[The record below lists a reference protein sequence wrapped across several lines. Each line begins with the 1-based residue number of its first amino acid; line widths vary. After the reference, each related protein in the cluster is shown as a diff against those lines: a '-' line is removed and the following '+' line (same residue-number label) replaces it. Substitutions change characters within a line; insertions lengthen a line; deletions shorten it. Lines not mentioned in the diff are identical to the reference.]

1 LCPIEASKNAVID
14 TRLTPPTI
22 INVNIMASPM
32 GLQYV
37 DVFTIASPVMVMAEV
52 AVNRATS
59 KLVKVPRLLAIG
71 RDNRMPP
78 KNDKSINDR
87 KKIE

>member
-1 LCPIEASKNAVID
+1 MCPIEISKNAVTD
-14 TRLTPPTI
+14 TRLTPPTN
-22 INVNIMASPM
+22 INANITACPT

-37 DVFTIASPVMVMAEV
+37 DVLTIASPVIVMAEV
-52 AVNRATS
+52 AVNSATS

-71 RDNRMPP
+71 RDNRVPP
-78 KNDKSINDR
+78 KNDKSINAK